1 VAFINYKKA
10 VDSVDRKQL
19 LHYGLPKN
27 INQIV
32 RLDYE
37 NTDFADVEA
46 LSSQ

>member
-19 LHYGLPKN
+19 HYGLPKN
-27 INQIV
+27 INQMI